1 MKQKLI
7 DKSRNSQSLKR
18 IKYLMEN
25 INPLQRMANSGGMDE
40 CFKLIKKKIPHLK
53 VHEFKPGIKAGD
65 WTVPKNWKLGDSFL
79 KDHKGKIIASSKE
92 SYLFVSPNSKSVDKK
107 ISGEKIIE
115 KTIFLEKRPNCF
127 LLNHKHTYNYYL
139 RQKDWGISLPY
150 NRVKKIS
157 KNKKYHISIKKYLS
171 NEPMKVGELFI
182 KGKVNKIICISAHI
196 DELCNDDLSGSVA
209 AIELYERLK
218 KKKNYFSYQILLFP
232 ELYGP
237 LFYIKRFPAKIKNT
251 LFMLNLECVGAG
263 KQWCLKKSL
272 KSNNFL
278 EDCLRESFKKNKKK
292 FKELNFFDGYI
303 NDEKVYAWPEIDIP
317 GVSIQRYPYKYY
329 HTSKDTLDK
338 IDYNLMLESIMIA
351 ESMIIIFEKNFKT
364 IKKNYIPKLKTFL
377 PPWLTKRKL
386 YISSKKSI
394 FPQSVGNNTYNEK
407 LLFSIDGKTS
417 LYKIATNLNLGFIN
431 CLNYLEIFVIKNL
444 IKKIKI
450 DGKDLLY

>member
-1 MKQKLI
+1 MNR
-7 DKSRNSQSLKR
+7 KSIGKSSNSQSLKR

-25 INPLQRMANSGGMDE
+25 INSLQRMANSEGMDN
-40 CFKLIKKKIPHLK
+40 CFKIIKKKCPNLK
-53 VHEFKPGIKAGD
+53 VHKFKPGAKAGD
-65 WTVPKNWKLGDSFL
+65 WTVPKNWKLQDSFL
-79 KDHKGKIIASSKE
+79 KDDKGKIIASSKE
-92 SYLFVSPNSKSVDKK
+92 NHLFVSPNSKSVDKK
-107 ISGEKIIE
+107 INGEKLIE
-115 KTIFLEKRPNCF
+115 KTMFLEKITDSF
-127 LLNHKHTYNYYL
+127 LLNHKHTYNYHL

-157 KNKKYHISIKKYLS
+157 KNKKYHISIKTDLS

-218 KKKNYFSYQILLFP
+218 KKQNYFSYQILLFP

-278 EDCLRESFKKNKKK
+278 EDCLRKSFKENKKK
-292 FKELNFFDGYI
+292 FKELKFFDGFI

-317 GVSIQRYPYKYY
+317 GIAIQRNPYKYY
-329 HTSKDTLDK
+329 HTSQDTLDK
-338 IDYNLMLESIMIA
+338 IDYNLMLDSIKISEDM
-351 ESMIIIFEKNFKT
+351 MRIFEKNFQ
-364 IKKNYIPKLKTFL
+364 IINKNYIPKLKTYL

-386 YISSKKSI
+386 YISGKNSI
-394 FPQSVGNNTYNEK
+394 FPQDEGNNTYNEK

-417 LYKIATNLNLGFIN
+417 LYKIATKLNLKFLN
-431 CLNYLEIFVIKNL
+431 CFNYLQTFIKKNL
-444 IKKIKI
+444 VKKIKI
-450 DGKDLLY
+450 DGKHLLY